1 MGRRGIWVLRG
12 GNNSFSLL
20 LKGRERAS
28 PLSPPEVQPNPQTLF
43 HKDLV
48 FFFLFVLKI
57 TDTISKTQMPSV
69 EGTAENTW
77 VPPEGQHQGLHGPP
91 TSPTLEQLGVWT
103 AGSSL
108 GLTPSSCPHLGRRW
122 GRGLTP
128 PINKCSPNPQGQ
140 GLRLSWDLERPLQ
153 QLVSNLVQEKERLL
167 TGDVMGVF
175 SGLGR
180 AEECHPLFPK
190 RPEAAPGSW
199 AGDGGPTPLKQEK
212 LGQFSY
218 WLVQPHLSSES
229 WGMREGSFSCTPGGG
244 PKWSLA
250 GAIFCGR

>member
-1 MGRRGIWVLRG
+1 MWVLSG

-20 LKGRERAS
+20 LSRKGGHLPRGGGAQ
-28 PLSPPEVQPNPQTLF
+28 PPNFIPQRPGI
-43 HKDLV
+43 
-48 FFFLFVLKI
+48 FFLFVLKI

-77 VPPEGQHQGLHGPP
+77 VPPKGQHQGLHGPP

-103 AGSSL
+103 AGSCL

-153 QLVSNLVQEKERLL
+153 QLVSNLVQEMERLL
-167 TGDVMGVF
+167 TRDVIGGF
-175 SGLGR
+175 SGLGW

-190 RPEAAPGSW
+190 RPEAAPASGLVMGAPPPYSRRSW
-199 AGDGGPTPLKQEK
+199 
-212 LGQFSY
+212 
-218 WLVQPHLSSES
+218 SSS
-229 WGMREGSFSCTPGGG
+229 LIG
-244 PKWSLA
+244 WSSH
-250 GAIFCGR
+250 I

>member
-1 MGRRGIWVLRG
+1 MWVLRG

-20 LKGRERAS
+20 LSRKWGAHLPKKSLPRGEGETQ
-28 PLSPPEVQPNPQTLF
+28 PPNFIPQRPGI
-43 HKDLV
+43 
-48 FFFLFVLKI
+48 FLFVLKI

-103 AGSSL
+103 AGSCL

-153 QLVSNLVQEKERLL
+153 QLVSNLVQEMERLL
-167 TGDVMGVF
+167 TGDVIGGF
-175 SGLGR
+175 SGLG
-180 AEECHPLFPK
+180 
-190 RPEAAPGSW
+190 W
-199 AGDGGPTPLKQEK
+199 
-212 LGQFSY
+212 
-218 WLVQPHLSSES
+218 
-229 WGMREGSFSCTPGGG
+229 
-244 PKWSLA
+244 
-250 GAIFCGR
+250 